1 MRNALGHD
9 CWELDIPLE
18 VFLERARVNALELQ
32 HIRVVNQRVRFMT
45 PLFQRA
51 KVRRAF
57 KGAVLITT
65 SGASGFLLRNF
76 SRSSRL
82 LSLACALAVWGV
94 LSSFVFDV
102 DIRGDSQE
110 AEDGVRQALIG
121 LYGEGPLFGL
131 DADEAE
137 GSLEERLSHQVKWM
151 EVEREGSRMIIR
163 FTSAK
168 HAQSETL
175 RDDDL
180 IAQRD
185 GIIAGFDVQHGEK
198 RVALNQSVKKGN
210 VLVSSLMADSRG
222 NAEHLHVKGRV
233 FAYTWEEVE
242 LEAERSA
249 MPQPLQFFSMLLQ
262 ARAQV
267 SSSFLKDDRIVSENI
282 LQFGEKAG
290 KIKLVIHY
298 TLYRDISSP
307 A

>member
-76 SRSSRL
+76 SRPSRL

-110 AEDGVRQALIG
+110 AEDGVRQALSG

-137 GSLEERLSHQVKWM
+137 EALEERLSHQVKWM

-185 GIIAGFDVQHGEK
+185 GIIAGFDVVLSDGKSRHYSMTVEDQLNINSLYGLLAAGMEQVPYHADGDVCEYYTAQDFGLIVQKAAAHKTYQESYFNSLKTYINSK
-198 RVALNQSVKKGN
+198 RTAGTVDEIYYGVKIPEQYQSDVLKALQ
-210 VLVSSLMADSRG
+210 
-222 NAEHLHVKGRV
+222 
-233 FAYTWEEVE
+233 EV
-242 LEAERSA
+242 
-249 MPQPLQFFSMLLQ
+249 
-262 ARAQV
+262 
-267 SSSFLKDDRIVSENI
+267 
-282 LQFGEKAG
+282 
-290 KIKLVIHY
+290 
-298 TLYRDISSP
+298 
-307 A
+307 

>member
-76 SRSSRL
+76 SRPSRL

-137 GSLEERLSHQVKWM
+137 GSLEERLSHCLLY
-151 EVEREGSRMIIR
+151 
-163 FTSAK
+163 TSP
-168 HAQSETL
+168 SP
-175 RDDDL
+175 RD
-180 IAQRD
+180 
-185 GIIAGFDVQHGEK
+185 
-198 RVALNQSVKKGN
+198 
-210 VLVSSLMADSRG
+210 
-222 NAEHLHVKGRV
+222 
-233 FAYTWEEVE
+233 
-242 LEAERSA
+242 
-249 MPQPLQFFSMLLQ
+249 
-262 ARAQV
+262 
-267 SSSFLKDDRIVSENI
+267 
-282 LQFGEKAG
+282 
-290 KIKLVIHY
+290 
-298 TLYRDISSP
+298 
-307 A
+307 